1 MKTIIFGTSLVM
13 VFFLGLQYK
22 TPKTDPATKDRT
34 DWKQWKS
41 LHPNIKPWQ
50 IKK

>member
-1 MKTIIFGTSLVM
+1 MKTIIFGTALVM

-22 TPKTDPATKDRT
+22 TPKTEPTTKDRT
-34 DWKQWKS
+34 NWKQWKS
-41 LHPNIKPWQ
+41 KHDYKPWQ